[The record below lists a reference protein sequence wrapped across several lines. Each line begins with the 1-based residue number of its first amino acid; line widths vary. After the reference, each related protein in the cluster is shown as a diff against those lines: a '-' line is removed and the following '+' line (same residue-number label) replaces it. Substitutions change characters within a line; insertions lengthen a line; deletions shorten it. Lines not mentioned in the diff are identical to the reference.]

1 MPWSTCARARLR
13 FLVVYASCALAACA
27 SVHALPAPP
36 APPGASPLPL
46 KLESTRLGI
55 FSSVQDQ
62 VAIERV
68 FVNPVDSRVLLVTAT
83 DPHGVFATS
92 DGGLTWSFAEL
103 DLVDEG
109 DLVAASDGSAAR
121 LFRDVVF
128 DPAGPRRIFART
140 QRALLLSGDGG
151 ATWTACALERDRAVP
166 VDTFALAGPS
176 LLVASGRSLYSSEDG
191 GRTFSRRVIQVEG
204 VQEDNRV
211 RVRSIAVDP
220 ANPSHVLISLHA
232 LDDGVEIA
240 RRIGSALDGTSD
252 VGLAAQSLVDSSD
265 PRPQRFSLGSGPSGV
280 LVSTD
285 GGIEWQRTGLAL
297 DAWLVAR
304 HGVLYAL
311 AASPLLEA
319 AMLAQKQPALAN
331 AVRDEMRGLHVD
343 VNTVRGAFAFPG
355 RERLLLGPLATAP
368 LFRSTD
374 GGIGW
379 VRVFDKE
386 AEGLVAL
393 RASFDRQRAGW
404 AEPPVTAAPPQRRGG
419 GGGGG
424 RGRGRGGRSG
434 GGGGGGAPRQE
445 RARVTGSAE
454 ATLAYLDPVRLLSLY
469 NEHRPLSGLSS
480 GGGSALFA
488 FVPSE
493 AQWSRLAD
501 EAIAATDVAGEIS
514 LGPGYPPKD
523 PPPSQPFELLRSS
536 DDGATWEQ
544 GGPVATEFA
553 SPLPTNM
560 TGRRPPPPYPAS
572 VASAEGEL
580 IVVVTGLDQEHHIRR
595 SGWRWLDPSRESR

>member
-1 MPWSTCARARLR
+1 MPWSTCARAHLR
-13 FLVVYASCALAACA
+13 FSAVYAACALAGCA
-27 SVHALPAPP
+27 SVRALPAPP
-36 APPGASPLPL
+36 PPPGASPLPL

-68 FVNPVDSRVLLVTAT
+68 FVDPADPRVLLVTAT
-83 DPHGVFATS
+83 DPRGGVFATS

-121 LFRDVVF
+121 LFRDVIF
-128 DPAGPRRIFART
+128 DPADPRRIFART
-140 QRALLLSGDGG
+140 QRALLRSGDGG
-151 ATWTACALERDRAVP
+151 ANWTACALEHDRAVP
-166 VDTFALAGPS
+166 IDTFAVAGAS
-176 LLVASGRSLYSSEDG
+176 LLVASGRYLYSSEDG
-191 GRTFSRRVIQVEG
+191 GQTFTRRVIQVEG

-220 ANPSHVLISLHA
+220 ANPLHVAISLNA
-232 LDDGVEIA
+232 VNEGIDLA
-240 RRIGSALDGTSD
+240 RRIGSAIDGTSD
-252 VGLAAQSLVDSSD
+252 VGLAAQSLVESSD

-280 LVSTD
+280 LISTD

-304 HGVLYAL
+304 RGVLYAL
-311 AASPLLEA
+311 AASPVLEA
-319 AMLAQKQPALAN
+319 AMLAQKQPALAT
-331 AVRDEMRGLHVD
+331 AVRDELRGLHID

-393 RASFDRQRAGW
+393 RASIDRQRAAW
-404 AEPPVTAAPPQRRGG
+404 ADPPVTAAPVPQRRG

-424 RGRGRGGRSG
+424 RGRGRGGRGG
-434 GGGGGGAPRQE
+434 GGGGGGAPRQD
-445 RARVTGSAE
+445 RARPGSAE

-480 GGGSALFA
+480 GGGALFA
-488 FVPSE
+488 WVPSE

-501 EAIAATDVAGEIS
+501 EALTSTDVAGEIS

-523 PPPSQPFELLRSS
+523 PPQSQPFELLRSS
-536 DDGATWEQ
+536 DEGATWEP
-544 GGPVATEFA
+544 GGPAATEFA
-553 SPLPTNM
+553 SPPRNT
-560 TGRRPPPPYPAS
+560 TGRHPPPPYPAS
-572 VASAEGEL
+572 VVSAEGEL
-580 IVVVTGLDQEHHIRR
+580 IVVVAGLDEGHHVRR